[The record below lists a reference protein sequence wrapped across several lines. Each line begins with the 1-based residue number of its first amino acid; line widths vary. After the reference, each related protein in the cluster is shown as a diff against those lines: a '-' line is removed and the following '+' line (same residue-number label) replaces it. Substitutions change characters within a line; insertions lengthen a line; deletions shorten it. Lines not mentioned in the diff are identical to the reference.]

1 MSVLDRLQGQANALD
16 DYNNKITNL
25 MSNYDVEKGIWE
37 QSDVAYKG
45 SKAIANQLFSQQ
57 QIENLSL
64 TAPAV
69 YNLTKGAFQ
78 RYKAGKSIVPG
89 PNEIFEGIKSFGKG
103 RFERGAAKTLDNL
116 RNKLPDDLKRDYDA
130 KFNRKI
136 PTSTDELKEHVDY
149 LRNLGKNKAQ
159 GFAETARTSAESQ
172 ARQRAS
178 DASYEAN
185 RQAREA
191 QGRASDRFYDRPSA
205 DEPDDEEVDSLQ
217 AQWDSQNVD
226 EDVKEAVR
234 ADETDALGGGGAA
247 PSSASNSST
256 DLLDSPIQLS
266 AQAAHNE
273 NVRLFNNY
281 PKEAQK
287 DIVGQFER
295 MNLLNERNDDG
306 SLNPEK
312 ISLQSGILADAA
324 AKYGVPPASGV
335 GGARGNR
342 RGFNEDLFWDNS
354 SGQLIN
360 RNTGSAITGT
370 GLRDYRP
377 GQVDTPEIQRLRG
390 GAVGGRAD
398 EGASFTEGSSTLGTI
413 FNNETAPNPTGT
425 DLSGRAN
432 IPTEQQHLA
441 KLQGARDESAR
452 VEAELAQKA
461 QLPDAVS
468 LQREGPRGV
477 ELPRATG
484 GSEAPIPP
492 PRPAPA
498 IAAESLPQRP
508 ALPQVPAD
516 APSVD
521 DLRGQPRLR
530 AQTFSEASAGV
541 AELRN
546 RFPPPSRPRAETI
559 STAGGRSADL
569 EDMGARGNLR
579 GAYGSTQ
586 AQAQGGGAQDAQTQ
600 PSQQLRQQ
608 IDQRLSAQDQS
619 LQATQRDI
627 EAVRT
632 RGEQGTQQQVAR
644 PTGEEGEPK
653 EEETGAAEEGA
664 ITAEGAGGVAGGI
677 AAIGEDA
684 LTLTDKNL
692 TGGQKAGELAKS
704 TAAIGAFA
712 INPVL
717 GGAVAGG
724 EILAGGG
731 TGAQKGAAIGKLGGE
746 LGGAALASAAVPGAG
761 EVIMGAL
768 GIYGFIKD
776 AVERHKEN
784 ENAPPPAPPRAPQA
798 SGIAFD
804 SAPVIDSSDFHAL

>member
-1 MSVLDRLQGQANALD
+1 M
-16 DYNNKITNL
+16 
-25 MSNYDVEKGIWE
+25 
-37 QSDVAYKG
+37 
-45 SKAIANQLFSQQ
+45 
-57 QIENLSL
+57 
-64 TAPAV
+64 
-69 YNLTKGAFQ
+69 
-78 RYKAGKSIVPG
+78 
-89 PNEIFEGIKSFGKG
+89 
-103 RFERGAAKTLDNL
+103 
-116 RNKLPDDLKRDYDA
+116 
-130 KFNRKI
+130 
-136 PTSTDELKEHVDY
+136 
-149 LRNLGKNKAQ
+149 
-159 GFAETARTSAESQ
+159 
-172 ARQRAS
+172 
-178 DASYEAN
+178 
-185 RQAREA
+185 
-191 QGRASDRFYDRPSA
+191 
-205 DEPDDEEVDSLQ
+205 
-217 AQWDSQNVD
+217 
-226 EDVKEAVR
+226 
-234 ADETDALGGGGAA
+234 
-247 PSSASNSST
+247 
-256 DLLDSPIQLS
+256 
-266 AQAAHNE
+266 
-273 NVRLFNNY
+273 FNNY
-281 PKEAQK
+281 PKEAQQ

-295 MNLLNERNDDG
+295 MNLLNERNEDG
-306 SLNPEK
+306 TLNPEK

-342 RGFNEDLFWDNS
+342 RGFNEDLFWDDS

-377 GQVDTPEIQRLRG
+377 GEVDTPEIQRLRG
-390 GAVGGRAD
+390 GAAGGRAD
-398 EGASFTEGSSTLGTI
+398 EGRSFTEGASTLGTI
-413 FNNETAPNPTGT
+413 FNNETAPNPSNV
-425 DLSGRAN
+425 DLSGRSN
-432 IPTEQQHLA
+432 IPTEQEHLA
-441 KLQGARDESAR
+441 RLQGARDEAAR
-452 VEAELAQKA
+452 VQAEIAQKA

-468 LQREGPRGV
+468 LQREGARGI

-484 GSEAPIPP
+484 ASEAPIPP
-492 PRPAPA
+492 PQARPPPAQAQAEAAP
-498 IAAESLPQRP
+498 ESLPQRP

-516 APSVD
+516 APSLD
-521 DLRGQPRLR
+521 ELRGVPTIRPT
-530 AQTFSEASAGV
+530 TFDEASAGV
-541 AELRN
+541 AALRA
-546 RFPPPSRPRAETI
+546 RFPPPPREQRV

-569 EDMGARGNLR
+569 EDIGARANLR

-586 AQAQGGGAQDAQTQ
+586 AQAQGGGSQDAQTQ

-644 PTGEEGEPK
+644 PTGEEAEPK
-653 EEETGAAEEGA
+653 EEEIGASEEGA

-677 AAIGEDA
+677 AAVGEDA

-692 TGGQKAGELAKS
+692 TGGQKAGEIAKS

-712 INPVL
+712 VNPVL
-717 GGAVAGG
+717 GGAVAGS

-731 TGAQKGAAIGKLGGE
+731 TAAQKGAALGKLGGE

-776 AVERHKEN
+776 AIDRHKEN
-784 ENAPPPAPPRAPQA
+784 ENKPPPAPPRPPQA